1 MLIDWLEQRLE
12 PKQFASLKQLLSNL
26 IEIVYVNVL
35 FMAIASIILVPLIA
49 LIFWSDTPMSG
60 SGHCESKDLR
70 LNLCYNF
77 DYQR

>member
-12 PKQFASLKQLLSNL
+12 PKQFASFKKLVSNL

-35 FMAIASIILVPLIA
+35 FMAMASVIVAPLIA

-60 SGHCESKDLR
+60 SG
-70 LNLCYNF
+70 NCYAPP
-77 DYQR
+77 DGCQ

>member
-12 PKQFASLKQLLSNL
+12 PKQVASLKKLASTL

-35 FMAIASIILVPLIA
+35 FIVMASIIVVPLIA

-60 SGHCESKDLR
+60 SG
-70 LNLCYNF
+70 NCYAPP
-77 DYQR
+77 DGCQ

>member
-12 PKQFASLKQLLSNL
+12 PKQFASLKKLLSNL

-35 FMAIASIILVPLIA
+35 FMAMASVILVPFIA

-60 SGHCESKDLR
+60 SG
-70 LNLCYNF
+70 NCYAPP
-77 DYQR
+77 DGCQ

>member
-12 PKQFASLKQLLSNL
+12 YTQRKKLRKLINTL

-35 FMAIASIILVPLIA
+35 FLAVASVIVVPLIA

-60 SGHCESKDLR
+60 SG
-70 LNLCYNF
+70 NCYAPP
-77 DYQR
+77 DGCQ

>member
-12 PKQFASLKQLLSNL
+12 PKQFASLKKLVSTL

-35 FMAIASIILVPLIA
+35 FIVMASIIAVPLIA

-60 SGHCESKDLR
+60 SG
-70 LNLCYNF
+70 NCYAPP
-77 DYQR
+77 DGCQ

>member
-12 PKQFASLKQLLSNL
+12 PKQFASFKKLVSNL

-35 FMAIASIILVPLIA
+35 FMAMASVILVPLIA

-60 SGHCESKDLR
+60 SG
-70 LNLCYNF
+70 NCYAPP
-77 DYQR
+77 DGCQ